1 MVFGRRVLNRSPHEN
16 VVAIGGFSL
25 YREQRFAD
33 GGSTIEGEGAMF
45 WLASR
50 TPQRLTL
57 CGRAT
62 VHSFGRPI
70 HLADSEAINPD
81 GWRE

>member
-1 MVFGRRVLNRSPHEN
+1 MEPGPSALNGTPRKN
-16 VVAIGGFSL
+16 VVANGGSEF
-25 YREQRFAD
+25 YRGQRFAD
-33 GGSTIEGEGAMF
+33 SGPTIEGEGAMF
-45 WLASR
+45 WSASR

-62 VHSFGRPI
+62 VHTFGRPMY
-70 HLADSEAINPD
+70 LADSESINPD

>member
-1 MVFGRRVLNRSPHEN
+1 
-16 VVAIGGFSL
+16 
-25 YREQRFAD
+25 
-33 GGSTIEGEGAMF
+33 MF

-70 HLADSEAINPD
+70 YRADSESINPD